1 MVYEWRPCGDFVE
14 TINLLLKLHR
24 IYILHNKKY
33 IYPKTPYNKIKI
45 DPSRTKDLFFY
56 YIRRKEIRAF
66 HYRGNIFNTIREKED
81 ISLKIGLTKKEDLTD
96 TKKIGLIYR
105 GS

>member
-1 MVYEWRPCGDFVE
+1 M
-14 TINLLLKLHR
+14 
-24 IYILHNKKY
+24 
-33 IYPKTPYNKIKI
+33 
-45 DPSRTKDLFFY
+45 KDLFFY
-56 YIRRKEIRAF
+56 YIRRKEIRAL

-81 ISLKIGLTKKEDLTD
+81 IRIKIGLTQKKELAD